1 MISVLQPAFV
11 FMIKPVAS
19 QDHFNTSKLLF
30 IERLL
35 GNCMKLKSNWLVKQY
50 KNSPHRAKC
59 EGNHTNFMQFSIR
72 PILNTEIHL
81 AKQ

>member
-1 MISVLQPAFV
+1 MISVLLPAFV
-11 FMIKPVAS
+11 FMIKSVAS
-19 QDHFNTSKLLF
+19 QDHFNTNKLLF
-30 IERLL
+30 IERLR

-50 KNSPHRAKC
+50 KMWAIC